1 MQNEDILAPLPMVS
15 GMDAL
20 PSLTGNLRSDLPGD
34 PIRGSAAQTA
44 GPATPPTKLDGRTKA
59 AIVVRLLLNEG
70 ADIPLEDLPEP
81 LQAQLTQQM
90 GRMRLVDRQTLGAVV
105 HEFADALDG
114 VGLSFPNGLAGAL
127 NALDGKISPQ
137 TAARLR
143 REAGVRRSGDPWTRL
158 RALPVDTL
166 AEIAQ
171 AESTEIAAV
180 LLSKLDVSR
189 AAELLGTLPGPVAR
203 RITYAVSQTG
213 AVTPE
218 AVDRIG
224 LSLASQLDNRPI
236 PAFDDG
242 PGERVGAILNQ
253 SAAATRD
260 DVLSALEE
268 TDAEFAAR
276 VRRAIFVFEHIPA
289 RVNPLDVPRV
299 VRAVNADEMVT
310 ALAAAADGP
319 NAQAAEFLLGNM
331 STRLADNMR
340 EEVAER
346 GAVKPRDGE
355 AAMNNVITAIRDLIS
370 AGEIEMVTDESE
382 ESG

>member
-1 MQNEDILAPLPMVS
+1 MQNKDFPMPLPIAAPLDSVS
-15 GMDAL
+15 
-20 PSLTGNLRSDLPGD
+20 SLSKAPEEPRKPV
-34 PIRGSAAQTA
+34 A
-44 GPATPPTKLDGRTKA
+44 LDGRTKA

-70 ADIPLEDLPEP
+70 ADIPLEDLPES

-90 GRMRLVDRQTLGAVV
+90 GRMRTVDRHTLGSVL

-114 VGLSFPNGLAGAL
+114 IGLSFPDGLAGAL

-143 REAGVRRSGDPWTRL
+143 REAGVRQSGDPWVRL
-158 RALPVDTL
+158 KALPVDTL
-166 AEIAQ
+166 VGLAL
-171 AESTEIAAV
+171 AESTEVAAV
-180 LLSKLDVSR
+180 LLSKLDVAK
-189 AAELLGTLPGPVAR
+189 AAEMLGQVPGPVAR
-203 RITYAVSQTG
+203 RITYAISQTG
-213 AVTPE
+213 AVTPA

-224 LSLASQLDNRPI
+224 LSLTSQLDDRPV

-260 DVLSALEE
+260 DVLSALDE

-289 RVNPLDVPRV
+289 RVDPLDVPQV
-299 VRAVNADEMVT
+299 VRAIDNDVLVT

-319 NAQAAEFLLGNM
+319 YAEVAEYLLSNM
-331 STRLADNMR
+331 SSRLADNLR
-340 EEVAER
+340 DEITDR

-355 AAMNNVITAIRDLIS
+355 VAMNSVVTAIRDLINS
-370 AGEIEMVTDESE
+370 GEIEIMTKEE
-382 ESG
+382 ES